1 MLNEFTVG
9 FRTTERDMDKMVP
22 LSMSAEGV
30 GAALYLIA
38 FLAGSTA
45 GAIAGLLLVLI
56 GAAALFAHLGH
67 PLRLWRVITQTGHAW
82 MSRGALFTAG
92 LVILGTVALLFR
104 GEGLGALTVQVLALI
119 CTFVVVLYAG
129 ILFSSINVV
138 PFWNTALLPILFL
151 SHSLTS
157 AGLLLTALLSLA
169 GGGVVAHPRECGL
182 VLALL
187 SSTLALTWMFTGSA
201 SRSTAAQESVRLL
214 TAGQLKPFFQKGAL
228 LAGLATPLLLLLLAY
243 VLRTSPILS
252 GLLLVIA
259 VPLRLAGDVSLRYAL
274 LRAGVYTPVI

>member
-9 FRTTERDMDKMVP
+9 LRTTEREMDTMVP

-30 GAALYLIA
+30 GAATYLIA

-45 GAIAGLLLVLI
+45 GGMTGLVLVLI

-67 PLRLWRVITQTGHAW
+67 PLRFWRVINEAGRAW
-82 MSRGALFTAG
+82 MSRGAVFTAG
-92 LVILGTVALLFR
+92 LIILGPPALLLR
-104 GEGLGALTVQVLALI
+104 GEGPELLALQVLALI
-119 CTFVVVLYAG
+119 CTFVVVLYTG
-129 ILFSSINVV
+129 ILFSSITAV
-138 PFWNTALLPILFL
+138 PFWNTSLLPILFL
-151 SHSLTS
+151 LHSLTS

-169 GGGVVAHPRECGL
+169 GGGVVAHPRECGV

-187 SSTLALTWMFTGSA
+187 SATLALTWMFTA
-201 SRSTAAQESVRLL
+201 STSRCEAAQESVRLL
-214 TAGQLKPFFQKGAL
+214 TTGRLKPFFQGGAL
-228 LAGLATPLLLLLLAY
+228 LAGLGLPLLLVMLAY
-243 VLRTSPILS
+243 VVRSSAVVS
-252 GLLLVIA
+252 GLMLVTA